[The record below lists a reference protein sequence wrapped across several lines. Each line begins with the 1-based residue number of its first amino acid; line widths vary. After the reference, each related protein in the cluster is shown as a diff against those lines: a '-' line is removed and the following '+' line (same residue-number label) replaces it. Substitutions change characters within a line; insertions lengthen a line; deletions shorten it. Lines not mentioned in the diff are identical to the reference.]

1 MTEKLDDPAD
11 LRRSTRR
18 WQVAGIWVFLLLMLS
33 FPVYKLTEDNRLNDA
48 LASQDQAQIAA
59 GSQLW
64 SLNCSECH
72 GKMGEGIDAPALNA
86 KEFLSSVTD
95 EQIHGIVAGGIPG
108 SEMPAWLADY
118 GGPLTQ
124 QQIDALVAYLRSWE
138 ATAPSDPNWRT
149 PSGSGG

>member
-1 MTEKLDDPAD
+1 MTEKIDDPVE

-18 WQVAGIWVFLLLMLS
+18 WRVAGVWVFLVLVLS
-33 FPVYKLTEDNRLNDA
+33 FPAYRLTENSRLNEA
-48 LASQDQAQIAA
+48 LTSQDEAQIAA

-64 SLNCSECH
+64 ALNCSECH
-72 GKMGEGIDAPALNA
+72 GKMGEGISAPALNSQ
-86 KEFLSSVTD
+86 EFLKNVTD

-138 ATAPSDPNWRT
+138 ASAPSVPDWRT
-149 PSGSGG
+149 PSGTGG

>member
-1 MTEKLDDPAD
+1 VTEKLDDPAD

-18 WQVAGIWVFLLLMLS
+18 WQVAGIWVFLVLVFS

-64 SLNCSECH
+64 SLNCAECH
-72 GKMGEGIDAPALNA
+72 GKMGQGITAPALNS

-95 EQIHGIVAGGIPG
+95 EQIHGIIAGGIPG
-108 SEMPAWLADY
+108 SAMPAWLADY

-138 ATAPSDPNWRT
+138 ATAPSVPNWRT